1 MRFCIVGLVG
11 ALGVLGICYELWAH
25 AYLVS
30 ADPPAGASLEASPEK
45 IVLVFSEEIDPNFS
59 SFDLY
64 DAQGQLL
71 QRLSFV
77 TQENRLRVVLTLP
90 KLSNGAYTVAW
101 KVLSSIDGHTTTGV
115 LPLGIGVGSKGAL
128 SMEAK
133 LDLLRILVRWG
144 RLLALMTFAGTLVFV
159 QLIAKERFSALR
171 VLWGVAVLFSLSEL
185 ALYAN
190 SVGELN
196 AVWGTRVGMTLSA
209 QIAMLF
215 ITGIVWA
222 RGGAWSWLGLALSLA
237 AVAAGAWSSHSAAAK
252 DTLALIFEIAH
263 LVTVA
268 IWAGGLLALGLLVRE
283 QATSWNG
290 VLVRFSRL
298 ALLSVVVLVGSGVYL
313 SFRHVGSLSALWSTD
328 YGRFLLVK
336 LALLTAILAMAALN
350 FRQVRRD
357 FRGEYGRRDLAPLHR
372 RVWGEF
378 FVVVLVLGAASAL
391 ALSAPPR
398 AGHSSSPA
406 VLVGESDGLRITLI
420 VSSVRVEPA
429 HFAVQL
435 QSRDGR
441 SVTEHVQRVT
451 LEFRHRDGL
460 GAVSAFAEP
469 TSAGDF
475 ALHGLYL
482 SVAGQWEITVR
493 VRLSDRAE
501 DIITIFEVQAFR

>member
-1 MRFCIVGLVG
+1 MRLFLGGLLV
-11 ALGVLGICYELWAH
+11 ALGVIGIWREAFAH

-30 ADPPAGASLEASPEK
+30 ADPPAGASLDASSEK

-77 TQENRLRVVLTLP
+77 TQETGLRVVLTLP
-90 KLSNGAYTVAW
+90 RLTRGAYTVAW

-115 LPLGIGVGSKGAL
+115 LPFGIGLESKGDL
-128 SMEAK
+128 SMETK
-133 LDLLRILVRWG
+133 LDPLRVLVRWG
-144 RLLALMTFAGTLVFV
+144 RLLALMTFAGTLVFA
-159 QLIAKERFSALR
+159 QFIAKERFSALR

-268 IWAGGLLALGLLVRE
+268 IWAGGLLALAILLQRHAV
-283 QATSWNG
+283 SWDG
-290 VLVRFSRL
+290 VLLRFSRL
-298 ALLSVVVLVGSGVYL
+298 ALSSVIALVGSGAYL
-313 SFRHVGSLSALWSTD
+313 AVKHVGSISALGTSD
-328 YGRFLLVK
+328 YGRFIVMKLVLLV
-336 LALLTAILAMAALN
+336 LILVLAALN
-350 FRQVRRD
+350 FRQVRQR
-357 FRGEYGRRDLAPLHR
+357 ESSLLPLRR
-372 RVWGEF
+372 RVWGEL
-378 FVVVLVLGAASAL
+378 VGVLLALGAASAL
-391 ALSAPPR
+391 ALSAPPSAVR
-398 AGHSSSPA
+398 PST
-406 VLVGESDGLRITLI
+406 VLVRESEGLRVTLI
-420 VSSVRVEPA
+420 ISSVRVGPA
-429 HFAVQL
+429 HFTVQL
-435 QSRDGR
+435 QDQDGHP
-441 SVTEHVQRVT
+441 VIEQVQRVT
-451 LEFRHRDGL
+451 LDFRHRDGL

-501 DIITIFEVQAFR
+501 DIITIFKVQAFR